1 MADFALTVATPERQL
16 VDERTSEAT
25 IPARSGYI
33 GVLPGHAP
41 LLSELGSG
49 VMTWMQGGQTKRMAI
64 MGGFV
69 EVLGDRVRVLAD
81 EAKPKEEIDSAK
93 ARARLDQAQQALAK
107 PPMENPGP
115 EQWEALVED
124 VGKAQAEIDTAAK

>member
-49 VMTWMQGGQTKRMAI
+49 VMTWMQGGQTKRMAV

-115 EQWEALVED
+115 DDWEALVED
-124 VGKAQAEIDTAAK
+124 VGKAQAEIDTASK